1 MITEKIKS
9 NEVLHPIARAI
20 KKVALK
26 GWITSCCSFKPRKR
40 IEIEKYEG
48 IHKGKRCFIVATGPS
63 LTLDDLETIRDEYS
77 FSMNSIINL
86 YDRTNYRPTYY
97 MIQDGN
103 VERKLRQ
110 KLLMS
115 DHKKSFMGISDV
127 SGFRAVITKKQ
138 AERYN
143 GQFEFYNLNIAYH
156 MFDMCY
162 SEDDHIL
169 TKFSSDCA
177 AGIFDG
183 CTVTY
188 SAIQMACYMG
198 FDEIYLL
205 GCDTNHAGH
214 VDDNSN
220 QNKKAANDTLY
231 ALIHAYEVAKEY
243 ADEHGIKIYNA
254 TRGGMLEVFPRVDFD
269 TLFLNRKVFE

>member
-9 NEVLHPIARAI
+9 NKVLHPVARNI
-20 KKVALK
+20 KKVVIK
-26 GWITSCCSFKPRKR
+26 RWIDICKCFKPEKCN
-40 IEIEKYEG
+40 EIEKYKE

-63 LTLDDLETIRDEYS
+63 LRMEDLTKIQNEIT

-86 YDRTNYRPTYY
+86 YDRTDYRPTYY
-97 MIQDGN
+97 IIQDGN
-103 VERKLRQ
+103 VERRFHDKLIGL
-110 KLLMS
+110 K
-115 DHKKSFMGISDV
+115 HEASFMGIGDV
-127 SGFRAVITKKQ
+127 SCFKNVITRRQ
-138 AERYN
+138 AEKYKGR
-143 GQFEFYNLNIAYH
+143 FEFYNLNVAYH

-162 SEDDHIL
+162 SEDNHIF

-177 AGIFDG
+177 EGIYDG

-188 SAIQMACYMG
+188 SAIQLACYMG
-198 FDEIYLL
+198 FKEIYLL

-214 VDDNSN
+214 VDDKAN
-220 QNKKAANDTLY
+220 QEKKAANDTWH

-243 ADEHGIKIYNA
+243 ADAHGVKIYNA

-269 TLFLNRKVFE
+269 TLF

>member
-1 MITEKIKS
+1 MIAEKIKS
-9 NEVLHPIARAI
+9 NTLLHPIARAT
-20 KKVALK
+20 KKVTLK
-26 GWITSCCSFKPRKR
+26 GWITLCSLFKPRKR
-40 IEIEKYEG
+40 VAIEKYKG

-63 LTLDDLETIRDEYS
+63 LTLEDLDRINDEYS

-110 KLLMS
+110 KLLMV
-115 DHKKSFMGISDV
+115 DRGVSFMGISDA
-127 SGFRAVITKKQ
+127 SGIKDVITKKQ
-138 AERYN
+138 AERYKT
-143 GQFEFYNLNIAYH
+143 QFDFYNLNIAYH
-156 MFDMCY
+156 MYDMCY
-162 SEDDHIL
+162 SEDDHIV

-177 AGIFDG
+177 DGIFDG

-214 VDDNSN
+214 VDDKSN
-220 QNKKAANDTLY
+220 PSKKAVTDTWHT
-231 ALIHAYEVAKEY
+231 LIHAYEVAKEY

-269 TLFLNRKVFE
+269 TLF